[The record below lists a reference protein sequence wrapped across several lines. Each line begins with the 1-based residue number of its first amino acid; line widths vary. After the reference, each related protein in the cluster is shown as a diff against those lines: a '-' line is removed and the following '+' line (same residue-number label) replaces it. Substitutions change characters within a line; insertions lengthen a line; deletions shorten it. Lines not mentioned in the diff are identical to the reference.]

1 VQRFQI
7 ESMEIL
13 YIAHRIPYPPN
24 KGDKIRSFNEIKY
37 LSTNHEVDLACLADN
52 PADLKYV
59 NELRTYCKRVCVM
72 PLNRTARKLRSM
84 TSLIGKKPLSVGY
97 FYSYALQRTIGHWLS
112 TNAYDAIICFSSP
125 MADYLFHSP
134 YFASRL
140 SAQPATRNA
149 QSNKLAT
156 RNLELGTPKLIMD
169 FCDVDSD
176 KWLQYS
182 SRCPFPFNLVYRIE
196 NRRLLNYEKKINFHF
211 DQSVFVSQQ
220 EADLFYRL
228 CPETRNVS
236 VIPNGVDSEYFSPKP
251 NKPNEPNKP
260 KQPNKPLLLF
270 TGAMDYYANVDG
282 VTWFCNEIFPM
293 IKRDFPESQFCIVGS
308 NPHPRVK
315 DLANH
320 DSVRV
325 TGFVEDIRLY
335 YQTADVCV
343 IPLRLARG
351 VQNKVLEAMAM
362 AKPVVTTTRAI
373 EGIHAIPEEHVLIE
387 DTGPSFSGAVS
398 NLLKNQDLGTR
409 LGARAR
415 AFVKANYAWPTHM
428 KKFETLLQ
436 ARVFRI

>member
-1 VQRFQI
+1 
-7 ESMEIL
+7 
-13 YIAHRIPYPPN
+13 
-24 KGDKIRSFNEIKY
+24 
-37 LSTNHEVDLACLADN
+37 
-52 PADLKYV
+52 
-59 NELRTYCKRVCVM
+59 
-72 PLNRTARKLRSM
+72 
-84 TSLIGKKPLSVGY
+84 
-97 FYSYALQRTIGHWLS
+97 
-112 TNAYDAIICFSSP
+112 
-125 MADYLFHSP
+125 
-134 YFASRL
+134 
-140 SAQPATRNA
+140 
-149 QSNKLAT
+149 
-156 RNLELGTPKLIMD
+156 LELGTPRLIMD

-182 SRCPFPFNLVYRIE
+182 NQCPFPFNLVYRIE
-196 NRRLLNYEKKINFHF
+196 NRRLLNYEKRINFHF

-220 EADLFYRL
+220 EADLFHRL
-228 CPETRNVS
+228 CPEARNVS
-236 VIPNGVDSEYFSPKP
+236 VIPNGVDSDYFSPQALSFEPSALSRKKP
-251 NKPNEPNKP
+251 V
-260 KQPNKPLLLF
+260 LLF

-308 NPHPRVK
+308 NPHPRVR

-320 DSVRV
+320 DGVRV
-325 TGFVEDIRLY
+325 TGFVKDIRPY

-362 AKPVVTTTRAI
+362 AKPVVITTRAI

-398 NLLKNQDLGTR
+398 KLLKNQNLADR